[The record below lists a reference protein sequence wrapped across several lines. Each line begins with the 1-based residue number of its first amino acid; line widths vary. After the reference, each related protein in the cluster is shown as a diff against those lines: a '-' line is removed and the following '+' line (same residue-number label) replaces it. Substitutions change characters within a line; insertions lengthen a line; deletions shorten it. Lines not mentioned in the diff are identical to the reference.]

1 MSKFSM
7 FCGVAGA
14 IYLGATVVHWA
25 FPGIQSGADQIY
37 RAKGNY
43 IRSHHIFQAEAT
55 HRVLVCGTSKILS
68 GFDPR
73 LFDRLAGTN
82 CSSFNLGMPGSDA
95 FIQEQETLVARGETP
110 THLVLTQAWGTND
123 VRDLGEVLRSDAEL
137 IRQLFPFRKL
147 PRDLV
152 LFSLRARHH
161 GGLLNYYR
169 RVTGLVEQMKRDQGY
184 HFIESQ
190 SHYPGH
196 RLPDDFRSEGDD
208 PARVRKRQLLTSG
221 PVFER
226 LLSAARRGNFKII
239 VAPSYY
245 REGEAAPAP
254 GVPDEETRQ
263 RLAANGI
270 EVCGPDYW
278 VLPPR
283 LFSDPAHLNPE
294 GAQEYTRRLWLL
306 INPLLGDSPQHPTAA
321 AITLPPQM

>member
-1 MSKFSM
+1 M
-7 FCGVAGA
+7 A
-14 IYLGATVVHWA
+14 VHQSL
-25 FPGIQSGADQIY
+25 PGLQSGADQIY
-37 RAKGNY
+37 RAKGDY
-43 IRSHHIFQAEAT
+43 VRSHHIFAAGAGR
-55 HRVLVCGTSKILS
+55 RVLVCGTSKILA
-68 GFDPR
+68 GFDAR

-82 CSSFNLGMPGSDA
+82 QSSFNLGMPGTDA

-110 THLVLTQAWGTND
+110 THLILTQPWGTND
-123 VRDLGEVLRSDAEL
+123 LRDLGVVLRSDQEL
-137 IRQLFPFRKL
+137 IQRLFPFRKL

-152 LFSLRARHH
+152 LFALRARHH
-161 GGLLNYYR
+161 GGFFNYYR
-169 RVTGLVEQMKRDQGY
+169 RVTSLVEQMKQDQGY

-208 PARVRKRQLLTSG
+208 AALIRKRLLLTSG

-226 LLSAARRGNFKII
+226 LLATARQGGFKII

-245 REGEAAPAP
+245 REGEAAPS
-254 GVPDEETRQ
+254 VPDEETRQ
-263 RLAANGI
+263 KLAAHGV

-294 GAQEYTRRLWLL
+294 GAAEYTKRLWLL
-306 INPLLGDSPQHPTAA
+306 LQPVLGTRAPDPATGAQV
-321 AITLPPQM
+321 IPPRT